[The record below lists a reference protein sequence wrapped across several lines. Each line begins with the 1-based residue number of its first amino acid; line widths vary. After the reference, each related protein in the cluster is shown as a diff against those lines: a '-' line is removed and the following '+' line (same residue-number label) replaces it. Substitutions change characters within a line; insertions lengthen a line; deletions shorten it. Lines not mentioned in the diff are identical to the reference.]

1 MKFNSSNETEFTG
14 HMRIKTKNIQFLQF
28 PNCYFR
34 EGFATIPYL
43 DFTHEDL
50 DAHFRFY
57 GGATTDPESEIF
69 LSITLLIMKIQPD
82 MKFEANVFD
91 TSGAD
96 DNGDEFRIFG
106 RSAKE
111 IMRLCLKHW
120 LMVHMK

>member
-14 HMRIKTKNIQFLQF
+14 HLRIKTQNIQFLQF

-50 DAHFRFY
+50 GARFRFC
-57 GGATTDPESEIF
+57 GGAITDPESEIF

-96 DNGDEFRIFG
+96 DNVDEFLIFG
-106 RSAKE
+106 RNAKE
-111 IMRLCLKHW
+111 IMRC
-120 LMVHMK
+120 V